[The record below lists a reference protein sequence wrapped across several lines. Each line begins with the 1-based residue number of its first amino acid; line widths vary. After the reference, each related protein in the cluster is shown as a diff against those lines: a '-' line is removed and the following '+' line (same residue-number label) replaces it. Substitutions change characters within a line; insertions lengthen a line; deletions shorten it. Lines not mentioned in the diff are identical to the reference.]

1 MDLREKLADLKN
13 RAMVAVGEAAKERD
27 AGSIVFFSDLVSEIE
42 RDEKA
47 AMALEDRA
55 GSYEARLRGPGEMLG
70 AAQPL
75 RPIGPS
81 SAKRR
86 GREIREEFTSRHPLR
101 PERGVIYRT
110 QSSSRVGIA
119 VATETGPNR
128 WFLGLPDT
136 QLDCVVLLCH
146 AGEHVL
152 DFVLPMTSL
161 SDVWPQ
167 LSRSGGQVKF
177 NVNRRNGAYH
187 LQVPGAGPLDIRP
200 FLGRYGPLA

>member
-13 RAMVAVGEAAKERD
+13 RAMVAVGEAATKEQDTGRM
-27 AGSIVFFSDLVSEIE
+27 AFFADLVLEIE

-47 AMALEDRA
+47 AVALEDRITN
-55 GSYEARLRGPGEMLG
+55 YEERLRGPGELPG
-70 AAQPL
+70 VAQRL
-75 RPIGPS
+75 RPIRPS

-86 GREIREEFTSRHPLR
+86 GREIREEFTGRRSLR

-110 QSSSRVGIA
+110 QSGSRVGIA

-136 QLDCVVLLCH
+136 QLDWVVLLCH
-146 AGEHVL
+146 ADEDVL

-161 SDVWPQ
+161 SDVWLQ

-177 NVNRRNGAYH
+177 NVNRRNGGYH

-200 FLGRYGPLA
+200 FLGRPLA